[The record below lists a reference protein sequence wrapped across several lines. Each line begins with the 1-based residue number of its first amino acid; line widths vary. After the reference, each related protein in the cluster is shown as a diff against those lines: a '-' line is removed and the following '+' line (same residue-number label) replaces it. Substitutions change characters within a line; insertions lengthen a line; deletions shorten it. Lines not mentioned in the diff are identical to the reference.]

1 MWVDSI
7 ISSSFSSFS
16 LADTLMVRTGET
28 KPLHLTESIFFL
40 SISDRNDG
48 SNVIGEVLVETFLL
62 GVDLADVREDEV

>member
-16 LADTLMVRTGET
+16 LADTLMVRIGET
-28 KPLHLTESIFFL
+28 KLLHLTESIFFL
-40 SISDRNDG
+40 SIRDKNEG

-62 GVDLADVREDEV
+62 GVDLADVLEEEV

>member
-7 ISSSFSSFS
+7 ISSSISGFS
-16 LADTLMVRTGET
+16 LVLMVRAGET

-48 SNVIGEVLVETFLL
+48 SSVIGEVLVETFLL
-62 GVDLADVREDEV
+62 GVDLADVREDDV